1 MRISLLLLALAATA
15 CSSGDTS
22 GTDTDTDTDVL
33 AGATDMR
40 KDFPDAP
47 WADPIIF
54 QSGVYRVPAG
64 SEKQYCYYTTWTGD
78 DTAIHREVT
87 YQSKFGH
94 HFIIAGTTTTAR
106 EIPDGTTVDCTAADA
121 PGMDNFVP
129 LLIGG
134 VIGNGNTPGL
144 LELPAGVA
152 TEITKGQRLVFQSHY
167 LNTSADDIVVQ
178 DELQLE
184 AMPYDSVVD
193 WAAPFVDT
201 VSEFSIP
208 TGIHSLEVKC
218 TWDEDSNLLFVGGHM
233 HEWGKSYSIDW
244 QHADGSDTEQ
254 IYNIPVWDPYMRD
267 APVYTDYTAEPLK
280 VKAGDTFST
289 KCEWNND
296 TGEAF
301 GFPKEMCATFGMMLG
316 RKVPFIC
323 DDGNATPF

>member
-1 MRISLLLLALAATA
+1 MRLGYLFAAIALGA
-15 CSSGDTS
+15 CSGTPSDS
-22 GTDTDTDTDVL
+22 TDTDDTDPL
-33 AGATDMR
+33 AGANDVR
-40 KDFPDAP
+40 VDFPDAP
-47 WADPIIF
+47 WADPIVF

-64 SEKQYCYYTTWTGD
+64 TERQFCHYTTWTGD
-78 DTAIHREVT
+78 DTAIRREIT
-87 YQSKFGH
+87 YQSKYGH
-94 HFIIAGTTTTAR
+94 HFIIAGTTATER
-106 EIPDGTTVDCTAADA
+106 EFADGTTIDCTAADA
-121 PGMDNFVP
+121 PGMENFVP

-144 LELPAGVA
+144 LELPDGVA

-167 LNTSADDIVVQ
+167 LNTSAEDIVVQ

-184 AMPYDSVVD
+184 AMPYDSVVE

-201 VSEFSIP
+201 VSQFSIP
-208 TGIHSLEVKC
+208 TGIHSLEVRC
-218 TWDEDSNLLFVGGHM
+218 TWDEDSRLLFVGGHM

-244 QHADGSDTEQ
+244 EHADESPTEQ

-267 APVYTDYTAEPLK
+267 APIYTDYTDAPLQ
-280 VKAGDTFST
+280 VKAGDVFST

-296 TGEAF
+296 TSEAL
-301 GFPKEMCATFGMMLG
+301 GFPEEMCATFGMMLG